1 MAKVYDGK
9 LSTVTLSCMRLATAM
24 ICGAKVK
31 YPQKSTINEHLTH
44 LVDRIPDESI
54 YPRLQYLIVG
64 NRGHEGV
71 TESDGFSDVVP
82 IGKRANASGMFKA
95 IPLVL
100 RAMDNDL
107 TDTQRA
113 NYAFRIK
120 RNFNNRDYWA
130 YYLKRIDMRSV
141 ETKDYIITRKNQK
154 DDVKEFNYTDAELFP
169 KPEQL
174 PDYDYDDD
182 NKVSIPDGKYVTAN
196 ADIVIKFDDFDVQEY
211 MNVTAI
217 MRGNSRSSVI
227 SELALCS
234 GVDFPHTGDSATGSP
249 FPYQEAI
256 GVQALYHISLYNNLA
271 ITNDNL
277 NITVKV
283 GQSAPFF
290 VSSL

>member
-24 ICGAKVK
+24 ILGAKVK
-31 YPQKSTINEHLTH
+31 YPQKSTLNEHFSFLT
-44 LVDRIPDESI
+44 DRIPDDTI
-54 YPRLQYLIVG
+54 YPRLQYLCVG
-64 NRGHEGV
+64 NRGHISEE
-71 TESDGFSDVVP
+71 ESDGFTDMVP
-82 IGKRANASGMFKA
+82 IGKVSTVSGMFKA

-130 YYLKRIDMRSV
+130 YYLKRIDMRAV
-141 ETKDYIITRKNQK
+141 ETKDYEITRKNQK
-154 DDVKEFNYTDAELFP
+154 DDVKEFNYTDKELFP

-174 PDYDYDDD
+174 PVYDYDND
-182 NKVSIPDGKYVTAN
+182 NTVSIPDGKYVTSNAN
-196 ADIVIKFDDFDVQEY
+196 VVIKFEEFDVQEY

-217 MRGNSRSSVI
+217 MRGTSRSSVI

-234 GVDFPHTGDSATGSP
+234 GIDFPHTGDSSMGSP

-283 GQSAPFF
+283 GQSSPFF

>member
-1 MAKVYDGK
+1 MSKVYDGK

-24 ICGAKVK
+24 ILGAKAK
-31 YPQKSTINEHLTH
+31 YPQKSTLNEHFNFLT
-44 LVDRIPDESI
+44 DRVPPENQ
-54 YPRLQYLIVG
+54 YPRLQYLCVG
-64 NRGHEGV
+64 NRGHISE
-71 TESDGFSDVVP
+71 TESDGFTDMVP
-82 IGKRANASGMFKA
+82 IGKTSIASGMFKA

-100 RAMDNDL
+100 RALDNDL
-107 TDTQRA
+107 SDTQRA
-113 NYAFRIK
+113 NYAFRVK
-120 RNFNNRDYWA
+120 RNINGRDYWA

-141 ETKDYIITRKNQK
+141 ETKDYIITRKNQQ
-154 DDVKEFNYTDAELFP
+154 DTVKEFNYTDAELFP
-169 KPEQL
+169 QPEQL

-182 NKVSIPDGKYVTAN
+182 NKVEIPDGKYVTSNAN
-196 ADIVIKFDDFDVQEY
+196 VLIKFEEFDVQEY
-211 MNVTAI
+211 MAVTAI
-217 MRGNSRSSVI
+217 MRGSSRSSVI

-234 GVDFPHTGDSATGSP
+234 GLDASHTGESAVGSP
-249 FPYQEAI
+249 FPYTEAI